1 MAYNTIN
8 GFAPKYNAYNIPSA
22 IDGDIGVRPEA
33 ANPGAISPDTK
44 GADSRPNEAQQ
55 GPFEGPKP
63 IREDIFGESVSLS
76 IGEGTADSSYMAYG
90 GLASDDMKRA
100 ISGMQKD
107 SILQEYQYFVGK
119 DLSGKTGNII
129 TSSDDGV
136 VLKLG

>member
-22 IDGDIGVRPEA
+22 KDSELSVKPGAV
-33 ANPGAISPDTK
+33 NPGAIRPDTK
-44 GADSRPNEAQQ
+44 GAEAQPGEAQQ

-76 IGEGTADSSYMAYG
+76 IGEGSADSSYMTYG
-90 GLASDDMKRA
+90 GLASEAMKRA
-100 ISGMQKD
+100 ISEMQED